1 MDRESDV
8 LIVGAGP
15 AGLTLAHCLHR
26 QGIRVRIV
34 DKDPGPTEGTRAPVL
49 WQRTQEILA
58 ALGIRDAWL
67 PESDLMSEESLHLY
81 GKAIAPLPTL
91 DSRSPYSLPFLNTQS
106 FTEQILSRTLEEAG
120 LDVEFDT
127 EAVAYRETDGTSE
140 VDVRRKD
147 GTTET
152 IRAGWVAAAEG
163 ANSVIRKAVG
173 LDFKKK
179 PYAGYRIH
187 VADVLAKWTYATPV
201 GQAYFFIREKGYMG
215 GQRLPGDPNRFYFYI
230 LTEDE
235 DPEGGS
241 KPIDMEGLQ
250 GLVRSFSGDD
260 GATVSELCWGNSAHY
275 SHGCAETFRKGR
287 ALLLG
292 DTARIV
298 VPLYGQGMNYAIH
311 DAWNLGWKLAH
322 VVRGLAPEGLI
333 DTYVQER
340 RGLAIELDDKIT
352 SLFNLVTEPKPLQ
365 APAIRALAPVAL
377 SSDVL
382 RHAISHQ
389 STEMDLTYAGYGI
402 SEAKSGVGNLAG
414 GDRFPAVWC
423 KRLPDCDSTNTLDL
437 FDGNRWTVVLAYG
450 ADAEDEPGEKIVAW
464 VRSLEARYGDLVR
477 TVLLWGAPK
486 RPSSDL
492 STILVDAEDR
502 FSRDH
507 DLPARSVF
515 LVRPDGYIAVA
526 GEDAHEIDALLSRWL
541 NPIA

>member
-1 MDRESDV
+1 MNREPDV

-34 DKDPGPTEGTRAPVL
+34 DKDPGPTDGTRAPVL

-67 PESDLMSEESLHLY
+67 PDSDPMTEESLHLY
-81 GKAIAPLPTL
+81 GKAIAPIPTL
-91 DSRSPYSLPFLNTQS
+91 DARSPYPLPLLNAQS
-106 FTEQILSRTLEEAG
+106 FTETALSRRLSETG
-120 LDVEFDT
+120 LDVEFDA
-127 EAVAYRETDGTSE
+127 EAVAYRETDGTPE

-147 GTTET
+147 GSTET
-152 IRAGWVAAAEG
+152 IRTGWVVAAEG
-163 ANSVIRKAVG
+163 ANSVVRKAVG
-173 LDFKKK
+173 LDFEKK
-179 PYAGYRIH
+179 PYPGYRIH

-260 GATVSELCWGNSAHY
+260 GATVSDLRWGNSAHY

-298 VPLYGQGMNYAIH
+298 IPLYGQGMNYAIH
-311 DAWNLGWKLAH
+311 DAWNLGWKLAQ
-322 VVRGLAPEGLI
+322 VVKGTAPEDLI
-333 DTYVQER
+333 DTYDQER

-352 SLFNLVTEPKPLQ
+352 RLFKLVTEPKPLQ
-365 APAIRALAPVAL
+365 APAIRALAPIAL

-382 RHAISHQ
+382 RHAVSHQ
-389 STEMDLTYAGYGI
+389 STETDLTYAGYGI
-402 SEAKSGVGNLAG
+402 SEEGSKVGNLAG
-414 GDRFPAVWC
+414 GDRFPALWC
-423 KRLPDCDSTNTLDL
+423 KRLPECESINTLDL
-437 FDGNRWTVVLAYG
+437 FNGSRWTVVLAYG
-450 ADAEDEPGEKIVAW
+450 ADAENGPGEGIFAW
-464 VRSLEARYGDLVR
+464 VKGVEARYGDLVQ
-477 TVLLWGAPK
+477 TVLISGGPK
-486 RPSSDL
+486 RPSASSL
-492 STILVDAEDR
+492 TVLVDAEDR
-502 FSRDH
+502 FARDH
-507 DLPARSVF
+507 DLPPRSAF
-515 LVRPDGYIAVA
+515 LVRPDGYIAVG
-526 GEDAHEIDALLSRWL
+526 GEDVHEIDALLSRWL
-541 NPIA
+541 IPAA